1 MSFSIGT
8 SGTESAPVQK
18 MDMALGTSDLQYN
31 SHMNHHLNNI
41 VCRLAPRNS
50 PLIGLNATTHLK

>member
-18 MDMALGTSDLQYN
+18 MDMALGTLDLQLKL
-31 SHMNHHLNNI
+31 H
-41 VCRLAPRNS
+41 S
-50 PLIGLNATTHLK
+50 PIETTSS